1 MPSTRKPDDAGTAEV
16 ADTEEVTDT
25 PEVTDTEDVAD
36 TPEVT
41 DTAEVADSAE
51 VAEENSPGAPGE
63 KTSKGAD
70 RRGIVVGG
78 VLLAA
83 CAGVVVYGVFNTAE
97 KPKQHHVPTASVTY
111 EVDGEG
117 TADITYQARSESGD
131 AVVADEVTLPWKKT
145 VNVPLG
151 KAPLVT
157 ITLGEKGGRASCQ
170 LAVRG
175 THVQTATAFGKFGR
189 ATCQGELPS
198 PEPSDANAAGQEG
211 S

>member
-16 ADTEEVTDT
+16 ADTE
-25 PEVTDTEDVAD
+25 DVA
-36 TPEVT
+36 
-41 DTAEVADSAE
+41 DTAEVADTPE
-51 VAEENSPGAPGE
+51 VAEENSPEAPGE

-97 KPKQHHVPTASVTY
+97 KPEQHHVPTAAVTY
-111 EVDGEG
+111 EVEGEG
-117 TADITYQARSESGD
+117 AADITYQARSESGD
-131 AVVADEVTLPWKKT
+131 AVVADGVTLPWKKT

-175 THVQTATAFGKFGR
+175 KHVQTATAFGKFGR

-198 PEPSDANAAGQEG
+198 PEPSDANAVGQEG

>member
-1 MPSTRKPDDAGTAEV
+1 MPSTQKPDD
-16 ADTEEVTDT
+16 
-25 PEVTDTEDVAD
+25 AD
-36 TPEVT
+36 TPEVANT
-41 DTAEVADSAE
+41 PEDADTPEDAKD
-51 VAEENSPGAPGE
+51 NSPEASGE
-63 KTSKGAD
+63 KPSKGTD
-70 RRGIVVGG
+70 LRGIAVGG

-83 CAGVVVYGVFNTAE
+83 CAGVVVYGVLNTAE
-97 KPKQHHVPTASVTY
+97 KPKQHHVPTAAVTY
-111 EVDGEG
+111 EVEGDG

-170 LAVRG
+170 LAIRG
-175 THVQTATAFGKFGR
+175 KHVQTATAFGKFGR

-198 PEPSDANAAGQEG
+198 PEPSDANATGQEG

>member
-1 MPSTRKPDDAGTAEV
+1 MPSTRKPDDAE
-16 ADTEEVTDT
+16 T
-25 PEVTDTEDVAD
+25 P
-36 TPEVT
+36 
-41 DTAEVADSAE
+41 EVADSPGVAETPE
-51 VAEENSPGAPGE
+51 VAEDNSPEVSGE
-63 KTSKGAD
+63 KSPESSSKGSSKGAD

-83 CAGVVVYGVFNTAE
+83 SAGVVVYGVLNTAE
-97 KPKQHHVPTASVTY
+97 KPEQHHVPTAAVTY
-111 EVDGEG
+111 EIEGEG

-131 AVVADEVTLPWKKT
+131 AMVANGVTLPWKKT

-175 THVQTATAFGKFGR
+175 KHVQTATAFGKFGR
-189 ATCQGELPS
+189 ATCQGELPA
-198 PEPSDANAAGQEG
+198 PEPSDADAAGQEG